1 MKTISKPRELKQ
13 TRENTAK
20 AILKELDSHESVKV
34 VYNHPKAYNY
44 SPDAMTEYYFS
55 DDFLFRRISF
65 DFKRPSYNSRNL
77 KNWIFVCRQINKKF
91 HDPASG
97 NYKDNFQIETEMKGT
112 IDFAKT
118 MLFYPTKNIL
128 NYGQ

>member
-1 MKTISKPRELKQ
+1 MKIISKPKELKQ

-44 SPDAMTEYYFS
+44 SPDALTEYYFN
-55 DDFLFRRISF
+55 DDFIFRRISF
-65 DFKRPSYNSRNL
+65 DYKKPSYHSCKL
-77 KNWIFVCRQINKKF
+77 KKWIFVNRQISKKY

-97 NYKDNFQIETEMKGT
+97 NYKDNFQVETEMAGT
-112 IDFAKT
+112 IDFAVN
-118 MLFYPTKNIL
+118 MLFYPTKNLI
-128 NYGQ
+128 NHG